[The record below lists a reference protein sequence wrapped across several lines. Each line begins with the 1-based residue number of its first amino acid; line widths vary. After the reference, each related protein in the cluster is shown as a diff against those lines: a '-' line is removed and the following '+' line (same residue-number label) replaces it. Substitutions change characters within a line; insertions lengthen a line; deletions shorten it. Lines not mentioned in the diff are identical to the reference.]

1 MNIMEGY
8 PETRYQVFTAAGM
21 QTYYESQIDIQ
32 ESDEEMEKVDA
43 ERFNAGLTASLIRKG
58 MEVTVLV
65 AFIPFFD
72 VREDFWLNRLLH
84 SSIIASTVRTCE
96 GVSRR
101 SWDYEEKS
109 VNNNLLW

>member
-32 ESDEEMEKVDA
+32 ESDEEMEKVDV

-72 VREDFWLNRLLH
+72 VREELFL
-84 SSIIASTVRTCE
+84 I
-96 GVSRR
+96 
-101 SWDYEEKS
+101 K
-109 VNNNLLW
+109 

>member
-1 MNIMEGY
+1 MEGY

-43 ERFNAGLTASLIRKG
+43 GLTASLIRKG

-72 VREDFWLNRLLH
+72 VREELFL
-84 SSIIASTVRTCE
+84 I
-96 GVSRR
+96 
-101 SWDYEEKS
+101 K
-109 VNNNLLW
+109 